1 MRPFYTWILSP
12 WFMTHRSPL
21 KEPVQFI
28 PDRFQI
34 LTWVSQQRHH
44 AVAQADI
51 TQRPIDTG
59 FSLRL
64 SLLVAFV
71 QGRLR
76 TFRQDTFKR
85 CQKDHRIEVLL
96 DGVLA
101 QATET
106 FDFKDIL
113 EPVVVGLVAP
123 APAIDLIEL
132 CCRILSLIP
141 QRGQQDFGFT
151 RREREFHQAYLHI
164 HRQLMLFDKG
174 ARGGSG
180 RTRQGHD
187 RSARQMQLR
196 SNQRRADPAPEHRL
210 VWSAP
215 KDQTG
220 TASRRRS
227 AQVWRLAPDRCAD
240 RKGQRSK
247 LAQSLCRFS
256 DHAGRCRHFATPAF
270 RAALR
275 TSHPRRVADGRAK
288 WRRFLLDQRVDKN
301 PSPWWWSALQTT
313 LGRVSAAP
321 ESKRSQS
328 ARDATC
334 PTRQRLC

>member
-187 RSARQMQLR
+187 LFFQVGSPEVLHHAEALLRTANDNLAVSMYGRGDYAVISEEPIQDQRVAAFGLLPEIKQILLLGDDRPKFGAQRQIVAQI
-196 SNQRRADPAPEHRL
+196 
-210 VWSAP
+210 V
-215 KDQTG
+215 KDN
-220 TASRRRS
+220 
-227 AQVWRLAPDRCAD
+227 
-240 RKGQRSK
+240 
-247 LAQSLCRFS
+247 AQSLHSLCASSRITLDGVS
-256 DHAGRCRHFATPAF
+256 
-270 RAALR
+270 L
-275 TSHPRRVADGRAK
+275 SQLRRVG
-288 WRRFLLDQRVDKN
+288 
-301 PSPWWWSALQTT
+301 
-313 LGRVSAAP
+313 
-321 ESKRSQS
+321 
-328 ARDATC
+328 
-334 PTRQRLC
+334 

>member
-64 SLLVAFV
+64 SLLVAFG

-96 DGVLA
+96 DCVLA
-101 QATET
+101 YATEA
-106 FDFKDIL
+106 FDFDDVL

-123 APAIDLIEL
+123 TPAVDLIEL
-132 CCRILSLIP
+132 CCRTLSLIQ
-141 QRGQQDFGFT
+141 QRGQQDFGLT
-151 RREREFHQAYLHI
+151 RWQREFHQAYVHL
-164 HRQLMLFDKG
+164 HRQRMLIDKS

-180 RTRQGHD
+180 RTRQDHDLFFQVVGPKVLHYAEALLRAANDNPAPSLCGKCNYTVISEEPIQDQNVASFDLLPEIKQILLLGDDRPKFGSQRQIVAKIVKD
-187 RSARQMQLR
+187 RSE
-196 SNQRRADPAPEHRL
+196 EHTSEL
-210 VWSAP
+210 
-215 KDQTG
+215 
-220 TASRRRS
+220 
-227 AQVWRLAPDRCAD
+227 
-240 RKGQRSK
+240 
-247 LAQSLCRFS
+247 QSLR
-256 DHAGRCRHFATPAF
+256 
-270 RAALR
+270 
-275 TSHPRRVADGRAK
+275 
-288 WRRFLLDQRVDKN
+288 
-301 PSPWWWSALQTT
+301 
-313 LGRVSAAP
+313 
-321 ESKRSQS
+321 
-328 ARDATC
+328 
-334 PTRQRLC
+334 

>member
-1 MRPFYTWILSP
+1 SQFHRMRPFYTRILSS
-12 WFMTHRSPL
+12 WFMTRWSPL

-64 SLLVAFV
+64 SLLVAFG

-96 DGVLA
+96 NCVLA
-101 QATET
+101 YATEA
-106 FDFKDIL
+106 FDFDDVL

-123 APAIDLIEL
+123 TPAVDLIEL
-132 CCRILSLIP
+132 CCRILSLIH

-151 RREREFHQAYLHI
+151 RWEREFHQAYLRL
-164 HRQLMLFDKG
+164 HRQLMLFDKS

-180 RTRQGHD
+180 RTRQD
-187 RSARQMQLR
+187 RDLFLQVGGPKVLHYSEALLR
-196 SNQRRADPAPEHRL
+196 ATNDN
-210 VWSAP
+210 
-215 KDQTG
+215 
-220 TASRRRS
+220 
-227 AQVWRLAPDRCAD
+227 LAPGVCGKR
-240 RKGQRSK
+240 
-247 LAQSLCRFS
+247 
-256 DHAGRCRHFATPAF
+256 DHAVISEVPI
-270 RAALR
+270 
-275 TSHPRRVADGRAK
+275 
-288 WRRFLLDQRVDKN
+288 
-301 PSPWWWSALQTT
+301 
-313 LGRVSAAP
+313 
-321 ESKRSQS
+321 
-328 ARDATC
+328 
-334 PTRQRLC
+334 